1 MRSPLNTRRKMN
13 IPLVDLKA
21 QYGSIREE
29 IDEAVWRV
37 IERGEF
43 ILGSEVEAFEEEMA
57 AFNAPG
63 YDRIHTRKSLR

>member
-1 MRSPLNTRRKMN
+1 M
-13 IPLVDLKA
+13 VDLKA
-21 QYGSIREE
+21 QYESIREE
-29 IDEAVWRV
+29 IDGAIRRV

-43 ILGSEVEAFEEEMA
+43 ILGSEVEAFKEEMA